1 MTDKRLLTERKK
13 RMVNPASK
21 LPSEASD
28 TPGSLNRAAVVLTTI
43 ARGSSK
49 GSLLTELISRTGLP
63 RTTVVRTLDALQGL
77 GWVKRNAQTSS
88 FNMGVDLAALGYS
101 AISRNPLERM
111 GETELS
117 KLAEKL
123 NQVVYL
129 AIRSGLDMVCIGR
142 YEGKSVIQV
151 GRGGPGLRGPFG
163 MTQSCMGIMAC
174 LPAQEVVEIVE
185 ANMARYHRVEGFDE
199 RGFRQTVAEALKNG
213 YGTYDNIIL
222 DRTTSGFGVAIKDPS
237 GYPMAGIGTT
247 YITGWLNEEQ
257 RMTCLEELRSSA
269 LRIEKQLFQM

>member
-1 MTDKRLLTERKK
+1 
-13 RMVNPASK
+13 MVDPSSKSASG
-21 LPSEASD
+21 LNEA
-28 TPGSLNRAAVVLTTI
+28 PGSLNRAAVILTTI

-49 GSLLTELISRTGLP
+49 GSLLTELIARTGLP

-77 GWVKRNAQTSS
+77 GWVERDTQTSR
-88 FNMGVDLAALGYS
+88 FNLDVNLAALGYS
-101 AISRNPLERM
+101 AISRKPLERLAA
-111 GETELS
+111 TELS
-117 KLAEKL
+117 KLAENL

-174 LPAQEVVEIVE
+174 LPEQEVYEIIE

-199 RGFRQTVAEALKNG
+199 LGFRQTVSEALKNG

-222 DRTTSGFGVAIKDPS
+222 DRTTSGLGVAIKDLS
-237 GYPMAGIGTT
+237 GYPIAGIGTT
-247 YITGWLNEEQ
+247 FISEWLDEGQ
-257 RMTCLEELRSSA
+257 RLNCLTELKSSA
-269 LRIEKQLFQM
+269 ARIEKLLFL